1 MLCLLILD
9 LSYDMAPTKY
19 SRLRSPVS
27 SEDKYTDE
35 QFKQPPPKFPT
46 RSIIIAIFL
55 FLLGLAMLTLGVL
68 LLTGIIESK
77 FWDRC
82 YPLLFLGTIVFIPG
96 AYHVRIAYCAWRG
109 YHGYSY
115 DDIPTID

>member
-1 MLCLLILD
+1 MYPSLK
-9 LSYDMAPTKY
+9 MAPPKY

-27 SEDKYTDE
+27 SEDEKYTDE

-55 FLLGLAMLTLGVL
+55 FLLGLIMLTLGVL

-109 YHGYSY
+109 YRGYSF
-115 DDIPTID
+115 DDIPTMD

>member
-1 MLCLLILD
+1 
-9 LSYDMAPTKY
+9 MAPPKY

-27 SEDKYTDE
+27 SEDDKYTDE
-35 QFKQPPPKFPT
+35 QFRQPPPEFPT
-46 RSIIIAIFL
+46 RSIVIAILL
-55 FLLGLAMLTLGVL
+55 FVLGLAMLTLGVL

-82 YPLLFLGTIVFIPG
+82 YPLLFLGTVVFIPG

-109 YHGYSY
+109 YRGYSY
-115 DDIPTID
+115 DDIPSVD

>member
-1 MLCLLILD
+1 MY
-9 LSYDMAPTKY
+9 LSLKMAPPKY

-27 SEDKYTDE
+27 SEDEKYTDE
-35 QFKQPPPKFPT
+35 QFKEPPPKFPT
-46 RSIIIAIFL
+46 RSIIIAIIL
-55 FLLGLAMLTLGVL
+55 FLLGLIMLTLGVL

-109 YHGYSY
+109 YHGYSF
-115 DDIPTID
+115 DDIPTMD